1 MKITNKASQ
10 KFELVQIEVYPIWWK
25 QDSDFQD
32 FTSHC
37 GKLSIV
43 VPPTVPRYTDTTQLQ
58 RIADNGQNHI
68 GECKSP
74 VQCCYCVQYNKI
86 ATKNSWKL
94 IDANHCPDDKTVYQ
108 SNETRE

>member
-43 VPPTVPRYTDTTQLQ
+43 VPPTVPRYTDTTQL
-58 RIADNGQNHI
+58 
-68 GECKSP
+68 
-74 VQCCYCVQYNKI
+74 
-86 ATKNSWKL
+86 
-94 IDANHCPDDKTVYQ
+94 
-108 SNETRE
+108 